1 MATKSKINIDKKISD
16 YFENASYDE
25 LYSNDIWFTIIAFL
39 IVFCIAL
46 YFYIKSS
53 LQAYRN
59 SWQDNKCNPLLMP
72 FASVINSDKVRDNND
87 LEYIVN
93 NFNECLN
100 TLTEEV
106 ATSSTKPIN
115 SILTYIGNF
124 FTILFTIFIGIKG
137 LIEYLLRLIMYFYSL
152 IENSLQTMFLH
163 IRMFFMNIND
173 FLGKIISM
181 FVVIYYTLILLLR
194 SWKLYVGVL
203 VMGWLLGVVLSVSG
217 LMLLALIL
225 MIVFHILRSLVIHI
239 PVIGFLIAL
248 GMIVGII
255 LCGGAFIVFLILF
268 CISLFIYAKFSEFL
282 DEVMKCV
289 LFFLNSFYLYF
300 K

>member
-25 LYSNDIWFTIIAFL
+25 LYSNDIWFTIIVFL

-72 FASVINSDKVRDNND
+72 FASIINSDKVQDNND

-106 ATSSTKPIN
+106 ATSSTKPIK

-137 LIEYLLRLIMYFYSL
+137 FIEYLLRLIMYFYSL
-152 IENSLQTMFLH
+152 IENSLKSVFLQ

-173 FLGKIISM
+173 FLGKIISI
-181 FVVIYYTLILLLR
+181 FLVVYYTIILLLR
-194 SWKLYVGVL
+194 SWKLLFAAL
-203 VMGWLLGVVLSVSG
+203 VMGWLFVIVATVSNI
-217 LMLLALIL
+217 MLACLII
-225 MIVFHILRSLVIHI
+225 MIVLIIMRLIVHYIFI
-239 PVIGFLIAL
+239 IGPLISI
-248 GMIVGII
+248 GMIFPIVIF
-255 LCGGAFIVFLILF
+255 GGAFLVFLILF
-268 CISLFIYAKFSEFL
+268 CITLFIYGKFSEFL
-282 DEVMKCV
+282 ENIMT
-289 LFFLNSFYLYF
+289 Y
-300 K
+300 

>member
-25 LYSNDIWFTIIAFL
+25 LYSNDIWFTIIVFL
-39 IVFCIAL
+39 IVFSIAL

-72 FASVINSDKVRDNND
+72 FASVINSDKVRDNNE

-137 LIEYLLRLIMYFYSL
+137 FIEYLLRLIMYFYSL
-152 IENSLQTMFLH
+152 IENSLQLMYVH
-163 IRMFFMNIND
+163 ISMFFMNIND

-181 FVVIYYTLILLLR
+181 FMVIYYTLILLLR
-194 SWKLYVGVL
+194 SWKLFVGVL
-203 VMGWLLGVVLSVSG
+203 VMGWLLSVVLSVSG

-225 MIVFHILRSLVIHI
+225 MIVFHLLRMLVMNI
-239 PVIGFLIAL
+239 PVIGILIAL
-248 GMIVGII
+248 GMIVGIV

-268 CISLFIYAKFSEFL
+268 CITLFIYAKFSEFL
-282 DEVMKCV
+282 DEVMK
-289 LFFLNSFYLYF
+289 Y
-300 K
+300 

>member
-1 MATKSKINIDKKISD
+1 MATKSEINIEKKISD

-25 LYSNDIWFTIIAFL
+25 LYSNDIWFTIIVFL

-72 FASVINSDKVRDNND
+72 FASVINSDKVQDNND

-124 FTILFTIFIGIKG
+124 FNILFTIFIGIKG
-137 LIEYLLRLIMYFYSL
+137 FIEYLLRLIMYFYSL
-152 IENSLQTMFLH
+152 VENSLKSVFLQ
-163 IRMFFMNIND
+163 ISMFFMNIND

-181 FVVIYYTLILLLR
+181 FLVVYYTLILVLR
-194 SWKLYVGVL
+194 SWKLLVASL
-203 VMGWLLGVVLSVSG
+203 VMGWLLVIVNGVSTIMLICLITMIILLIMRILVLFIPFG
-217 LMLLALIL
+217 FGYLI
-225 MIVFHILRSLVIHI
+225 S
-239 PVIGFLIAL
+239 L
-248 GMIVGII
+248 GMIIPII
-255 LCGGAFIVFLILF
+255 MFGGGFLVFLVLF
-268 CISLFIYAKFSEFL
+268 CITLFIYGKFTEFL
-282 DEVMKCV
+282 DRIM
-289 LFFLNSFYLYF
+289 SY
-300 K
+300 

>member
-72 FASVINSDKVRDNND
+72 FASVINSDKVRDNNE

-137 LIEYLLRLIMYFYSL
+137 FIEYLLRLIMYFYSL

-194 SWKLYVGVL
+194 SWKLYIGVL

-225 MIVFHILRSLVIHI
+225 MIVFHILRMLVIHI

-282 DEVMKCV
+282 DEVMK
-289 LFFLNSFYLYF
+289 Y
-300 K
+300 

>member
-1 MATKSKINIDKKISD
+1 MATKSEINIEKKISD

-25 LYSNDIWFTIIAFL
+25 LYSNDIWFTIIVFL

-72 FASVINSDKVRDNND
+72 FASVINSDKVQDNND

-137 LIEYLLRLIMYFYSL
+137 FIEYLLRLIMYFYSL
-152 IENSLQTMFLH
+152 VENSLKSVFLQ
-163 IRMFFMNIND
+163 ISMFFMNIND

-181 FVVIYYTLILLLR
+181 FLVVYYTLILVLR
-194 SWKLYVGVL
+194 SWKLLVASL
-203 VMGWLLGVVLSVSG
+203 VMGWLLTVVFSVSG
-217 LMLLALIL
+217 IMLSCLITAIVLMCMRGIVMIIPFGIGYLISLA
-225 MIVFHILRSLVIHI
+225 MIIPIIMFH
-239 PVIGFLIAL
+239 
-248 GMIVGII
+248 
-255 LCGGAFIVFLILF
+255 GAFIVFLVLF
-268 CISLFIYAKFSEFL
+268 CITLFIYAKFAEFL
-282 DEVMKCV
+282 DQIM
-289 LFFLNSFYLYF
+289 SY
-300 K
+300 

>member
-72 FASVINSDKVRDNND
+72 FASVINSDKVRDNNE

-137 LIEYLLRLIMYFYSL
+137 FIEYLLRLIMYFYSL

-194 SWKLYVGVL
+194 SWKLYIGVL

-225 MIVFHILRSLVIHI
+225 MIVFHILRMLVIHI

-268 CISLFIYAKFSEFL
+268 CISLFIYAKFSDFL
-282 DEVMKCV
+282 DQVMS
-289 LFFLNSFYLYF
+289 N
-300 K
+300 

>member
-1 MATKSKINIDKKISD
+1 MDTKSKINIEKKISD

-25 LYSNDIWFTIIAFL
+25 LYSNDIWFTIIVFL
-39 IVFCIAL
+39 IVIGVAL

-72 FASVINSDKVRDNND
+72 FASIINSNKVQDNND

-115 SILTYIGNF
+115 SIFTYIGNF
-124 FTILFTIFIGIKG
+124 FNILFTIFIGIKG
-137 LIEYLLRLIMYFYSL
+137 FIEYLLRLIMYFYSL
-152 IENSLQTMFLH
+152 IENSLETMFLQ

-173 FLGKIISM
+173 FLGKIISVLL
-181 FVVIYYTLILLLR
+181 VVYYTIILVLR
-194 SWKLYVGVL
+194 SWKLL
-203 VMGWLLGVVLSVSG
+203 VATLIMGWLFVIVIAVSII
-217 LMLLALIL
+217 MLICLI
-225 MIVFHILRSLVIHI
+225 ILIIIIIFMVIIQFI
-239 PVIGFLIAL
+239 PFLR
-248 GMIVGII
+248 GII
-255 LCGGAFIVFLILF
+255 TLVLIIPLVFFAGAFIVFLVLF
-268 CISLFIYAKFSEFL
+268 CITLFIYAKFAEFF
-282 DEVMKCV
+282 DQMM
-289 LFFLNSFYLYF
+289 SY
-300 K
+300 

>member
-1 MATKSKINIDKKISD
+1 MDTKSKINIEKKISD

-25 LYSNDIWFTIIAFL
+25 LYSNDIWFTIIVFL
-39 IVFCIAL
+39 IVLCIAL
-46 YFYIKSS
+46 YLYIKSS

-115 SILTYIGNF
+115 SIITYIGNF

-137 LIEYLLRLIMYFYSL
+137 FIEYLLRLIMYFYSL
-152 IENSLQTMFLH
+152 IENSLQSVFLQ

-181 FVVIYYTLILLLR
+181 FMVVYYTLILVLR
-194 SWKLYVGVL
+194 SWKLLIAAL
-203 VMGWLLGVVLSVSG
+203 VMGWLLTVVAAVSNI
-217 LMLLALIL
+217 MLICLITMIVL
-225 MIVFHILRSLVIHI
+225 MIMRVLVLLI
-239 PVIGFLIAL
+239 PLFGVLISMA
-248 GMIVGII
+248 MIIPIV
-255 LCGGAFIVFLILF
+255 LFGGAFLVFLILF
-268 CISLFIYAKFSEFL
+268 CITLFIYGKFADFL
-282 DEVMKCV
+282 DQ
-289 LFFLNSFYLYF
+289 LLSY
-300 K
+300 

>member
-1 MATKSKINIDKKISD
+1 MATKSEINIEKKISD

-25 LYSNDIWFTIIAFL
+25 LYSNDIWFTIIVFL

-72 FASVINSDKVRDNND
+72 FASVINSDKVQDNND

-124 FTILFTIFIGIKG
+124 FNILFTIFIGIKG
-137 LIEYLLRLIMYFYSL
+137 FIEYLLRLIMYFYSL
-152 IENSLQTMFLH
+152 VENSLKSVFLQ
-163 IRMFFMNIND
+163 ISMFFMNIND

-181 FVVIYYTLILLLR
+181 FLVVYYTIILVLR
-194 SWKLYVGVL
+194 SWKLLVASL
-203 VMGWLLGVVLSVSG
+203 VMGWLLVIVNGVSTIMLICLITMIILLIMRILVL
-217 LMLLALIL
+217 
-225 MIVFHILRSLVIHI
+225 FI
-239 PVIGFLIAL
+239 PLGFGYFISL
-248 GMIVGII
+248 GMIFPIVIF
-255 LCGGAFIVFLILF
+255 GGGFLVFLVLF
-268 CISLFIYAKFSEFL
+268 CITLFIYAKFIEFL
-282 DEVMKCV
+282 DKIM
-289 LFFLNSFYLYF
+289 SY
-300 K
+300 

>member
-39 IVFCIAL
+39 IVLCIAL

-137 LIEYLLRLIMYFYSL
+137 FIEYLLRLIMYFYSL
-152 IENSLQTMFLH
+152 IENSLQSMFLH

-181 FVVIYYTLILLLR
+181 FLVVYYTIILLLR
-194 SWKLYVGVL
+194 SWKLLVASL
-203 VMGWLLGVVLSVSG
+203 VMGWLIS
-217 LMLLALIL
+217 
-225 MIVFHILRSLVIHI
+225 IVFAVQGIMLSCLIIMIILIIMRLLVLLI
-239 PVIGFLIAL
+239 PVFGYFISL
-248 GMIVGII
+248 GMIFGIVI
-255 LCGGAFIVFLILF
+255 FGGAFLVFLILF
-268 CISLFIYAKFSEFL
+268 CITLFIYGKFTEFL
-282 DEVMKCV
+282 DQVM
-289 LFFLNSFYLYF
+289 SY
-300 K
+300 

>member
-1 MATKSKINIDKKISD
+1 MDTKSKINIEKKISD

-25 LYSNDIWFTIIAFL
+25 LYSNDIWFVIVVFL
-39 IVFCIAL
+39 IVISVAL
-46 YFYIKSS
+46 YFYIISS

-72 FASVINSDKVRDNND
+72 FASIINSDKVQDNND

-115 SILTYIGNF
+115 SIFTYIGNF

-137 LIEYLLRLIMYFYSL
+137 FIEYLLRLIMYFYSL
-152 IENSLQTMFLH
+152 IENSLETMFLQ

-173 FLGKIISM
+173 FMGKIISM
-181 FVVIYYTLILLLR
+181 FMVIYYTLILLLR
-194 SWKLYVGVL
+194 SWKLLVAAL
-203 VMGWLLGVVLSVSG
+203 VMGWLFTVVAAVSNI
-217 LMLLALIL
+217 MLTCLII
-225 MIVFHILRSLVIHI
+225 MIIFIIMRFIVILI
-239 PVIGFLIAL
+239 PIFGYLISIA
-248 GMIVGII
+248 MIIPIV
-255 LCGGAFIVFLILF
+255 LFGGAFLVFLILF
-268 CISLFIYAKFSEFL
+268 CITLFIYGKFAEFL
-282 DEVMKCV
+282 DHVM
-289 LFFLNSFYLYF
+289 SY
-300 K
+300 